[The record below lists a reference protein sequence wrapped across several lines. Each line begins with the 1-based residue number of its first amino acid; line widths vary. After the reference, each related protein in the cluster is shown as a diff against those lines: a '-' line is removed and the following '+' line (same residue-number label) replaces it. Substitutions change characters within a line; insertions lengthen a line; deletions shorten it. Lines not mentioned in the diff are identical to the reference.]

1 MDIKAII
8 LFAYMGILFLIGLLS
23 SKKITNTS
31 DFYVGGKKLGYWVAA
46 LSARATGESGWLLL
60 GLTGMGAL
68 MGLKAFWVVLG
79 EVLGVTLCWLLMA
92 KKFKWL
98 TDHFNSITV
107 PDYLSSRF
115 KTSSHK
121 LRLISALVLCTF
133 LTIYISAQIDATGSA
148 FETFFGWNYFIGAI
162 VGFGIVVAYIYFGGF
177 VAVAW
182 SDLFQGIMMFAGLVI
197 LPIVGYFSFS
207 NAFEAGTLLTALH
220 SIEPALTS
228 FWGEGGVTLMNLMG
242 IIGFLMIGAGFLGSP
257 QIFVRFISVKNQDE
271 IKKGTVVAIL
281 FTIITDSAAVL
292 AGMVGRALLTT
303 SSQNVEIVLGNGA
316 QNVLPLMVESL
327 FPAVIV
333 GFFIAVVLSAIM
345 STVDSLLIVASS
357 AVTKDIYEEI
367 LESKKSPEAMTT
379 LSRGVT
385 VGLALA
391 SLAIALT
398 VAVLSP
404 TRTIFWF
411 VMFGW
416 SGIAASFCP
425 MIILSL
431 SWNKF
436 TENGAIASMITGF
449 LSIPFFS
456 FIVPKL
462 AVAGPY
468 FSQLS
473 ALPPSIFLA
482 IIMGIVV
489 SLRWPNKELSDYMH
503 NLSITYKNDLKTNAK
518 VLATDSVQIKKEEHS
533 KVRIG

>member
-1 MDIKAII
+1 MPG
-8 LFAYMGILFLIGLLS
+8 LFY
-23 SKKITNTS
+23 
-31 DFYVGGKKLGYWVAA
+31 Y
-46 LSARATGESGWLLL
+46 
-60 GLTGMGAL
+60 
-68 MGLKAFWVVLG
+68 
-79 EVLGVTLCWLLMA
+79 
-92 KKFKWL
+92 
-98 TDHFNSITV
+98 
-107 PDYLSSRF
+107 
-115 KTSSHK
+115 
-121 LRLISALVLCTF
+121 
-133 LTIYISAQIDATGSA
+133 
-148 FETFFGWNYFIGAI
+148 
-162 VGFGIVVAYIYFGGF
+162 
-177 VAVAW
+177 
-182 SDLFQGIMMFAGLVI
+182 
-197 LPIVGYFSFS
+197 PIVGYFSFS
-207 NAFEAGTLLTALH
+207 NAFEAGTLLTTLH

-228 FWGEGGVTLMNLMG
+228 FWGEGGITLMNLMG

-303 SSQNVEIVLGNGA
+303 SSQSVETVLGNGA

-345 STVDSLLIVASS
+345 STDSLLVVASS
-357 AVTKDIYEEI
+357 AVTKDIYEDV
-367 LESKKSPEAMTT
+367 LESKSPEAMTT
-379 LSRGVT
+379 LSRRVT
-385 VGLALA
+385 VALALA

-436 TENGAIASMITGF
+436 TENGALASMITGF

-456 FIVPKL
+456 FIVPNL
-462 AVAGPY
+462 AVVGPY

-518 VLATDSVQIKKEEHS
+518 VLATDSVRVKKEEHS
-533 KVRIG
+533 K